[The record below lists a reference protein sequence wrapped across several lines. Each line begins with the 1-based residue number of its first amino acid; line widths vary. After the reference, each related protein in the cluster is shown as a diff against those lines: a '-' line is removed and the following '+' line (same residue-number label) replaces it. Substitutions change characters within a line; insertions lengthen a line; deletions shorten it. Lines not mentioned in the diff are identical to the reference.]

1 MRILSQFR
9 LTEENNEINNEET
22 KEQLEDSDNVVEAD
36 QKNEDK
42 KIKKVKSKKL
52 NKNKDNKFPREDR
65 NEGITREGIN
75 PRQFSEAWTLCSRCR
90 DQILS
95 FGDSTHFIN
104 GYQYCEKCYEY
115 VKSDYL
121 EQMPE

>member
-1 MRILSQFR
+1 

-22 KEQLEDSDNVVEAD
+22 KEQLEDSDNVVEA
-36 QKNEDK
+36 E
-42 KIKKVKSKKL
+42 KVKPRKL

-65 NEGITREGIN
+65 NEGIAREGIN

-121 EQMPE
+121 EQTPE

>member
-1 MRILSQFR
+1 LRILSQFR

-42 KIKKVKSKKL
+42 KIKKVKPRKL
-52 NKNKDNKFPREDR
+52 NNKFPREDR
-65 NEGITREGIN
+65 NEGIAREGIN

-121 EQMPE
+121 EQTPE